1 MIDKKILQRA
11 ITLWGE
17 KAQREMIIEEALEL
31 GLALMKLRR
40 SGDSEEQM
48 RAVVDEVAD
57 MKIMV
62 AQAELLYGKEAIDK
76 RVEFKMN
83 RLVGRLDKKEK
94 FLKSQEG

>member
-40 SGDSEEQM
+40 SGDSGEQM
-48 RAVVDEVAD
+48 RSVVDEVAD

-62 AQAELLYGKEAIDK
+62 AQAELLYDKEAIDK
-76 RVEFKMN
+76 RVEYKMD
-83 RLVGRLDKKEK
+83 RLAGRLDKKEK

>member
-40 SGDSEEQM
+40 SGDSGEQM
-48 RAVVDEVAD
+48 RSVIDEVAD

-62 AQAELLYGKEAIDK
+62 AQAELLYDKEAIDK
-76 RVEFKMN
+76 RVEYKM
-83 RLVGRLDKKEK
+83 GRLDKKEK